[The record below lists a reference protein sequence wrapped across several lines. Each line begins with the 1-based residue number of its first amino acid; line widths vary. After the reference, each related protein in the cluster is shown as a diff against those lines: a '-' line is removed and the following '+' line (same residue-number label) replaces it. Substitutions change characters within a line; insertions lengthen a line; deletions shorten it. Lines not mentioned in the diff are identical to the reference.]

1 MTNKYLIVFDTT
13 ALLQSLLSPRG
24 PAAKC
29 VAYFR
34 RGEIDI
40 AVSRE
45 TLNEAK
51 DVLTRSSLQERY
63 SQLTDVKASA
73 LIDFLYYRGI
83 YLRVVRRWFEYPRDP
98 KDEPFLNLSIEAE
111 ADYLISR
118 DNDLL
123 DLMSWEKDEGRE
135 FQKRFRFLKIISPEV
150 FLRVMEQE
158 QSSQQ

>member
-83 YLRVVRRWFEYPRDP
+83 YLRVVRRWFEYHEIR
-98 KDEPFLNLSIEAE
+98 KTSLF
-111 ADYLISR
+111 
-118 DNDLL
+118 
-123 DLMSWEKDEGRE
+123 
-135 FQKRFRFLKIISPEV
+135 
-150 FLRVMEQE
+150 
-158 QSSQQ
+158 